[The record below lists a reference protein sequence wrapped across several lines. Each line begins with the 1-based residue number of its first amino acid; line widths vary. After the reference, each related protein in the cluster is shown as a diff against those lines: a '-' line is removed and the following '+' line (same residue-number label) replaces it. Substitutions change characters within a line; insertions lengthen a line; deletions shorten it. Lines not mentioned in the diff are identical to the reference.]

1 MEGSLKSV
9 PMHTAS
15 QAHPPIPSQSLQ
27 APDTSPWAPESG
39 PIEYTQSQD
48 LTAGTCAAAWM
59 ATSHPMLLRTGRG
72 RGDSRP
78 DHFPLKPGQPTSLR
92 RGSLCSG
99 ACLTGARDP
108 QSWGW
113 GPAEGNY
120 VVQKPAEPINSRI
133 TQRPLGSSRTGVVAQ
148 TDRSQLSSQCPTVS
162 PPPAS
167 CSPSLPHR
175 HHSHLRWTRKR
186 RRYREFQMLYA
197 SGDASKF
204 EPGRVVSGPLPS
216 PSASLQGLALLRKTA
231 PRPSSACTE

>member
-1 MEGSLKSV
+1 MPNVLIHSLSLVVTQTCSLPFTCAQDRTTFQRQRAPVEGSLKSV

-120 VVQKPAEPINSRI
+120 VVQKPAEPINSRMHSD
-133 TQRPLGSSRTGVVAQ
+133 LLA
-148 TDRSQLSSQCPTVS
+148 
-162 PPPAS
+162 PP
-167 CSPSLPHR
+167 
-175 HHSHLRWTRKR
+175 
-186 RRYREFQMLYA
+186 E
-197 SGDASKF
+197 
-204 EPGRVVSGPLPS
+204 
-216 PSASLQGLALLRKTA
+216 QGW
-231 PRPSSACTE
+231 